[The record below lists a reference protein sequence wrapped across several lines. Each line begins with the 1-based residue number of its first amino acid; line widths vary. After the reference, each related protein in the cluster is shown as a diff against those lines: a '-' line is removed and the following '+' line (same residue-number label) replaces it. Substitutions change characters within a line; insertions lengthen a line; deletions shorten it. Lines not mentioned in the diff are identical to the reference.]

1 MSLSRPQPAVRV
13 TDLCKDYRIGLRGLR
28 LRAVDGLSFTVP
40 RGSIFGLLG
49 PNGSGKSTTIKAILG
64 LIRPSTGVCEV
75 FGADPRRATN
85 RVSIGYLPESPDFQR
100 FLTGREFVSMHARFA
115 GLGKAD
121 VSARTEQVVALV
133 GMSDAADRRVG
144 EYSKGMLQRI
154 GLAQALVHDPELLV
168 LDEPTAG
175 VDPVGTAD
183 VITLVRNLRDAGKTI
198 LLSSHLL
205 AQVEDVCDQV
215 AIVHRGRLVFAGA
228 LDDLEQASERRA
240 IVVDRLDSTVEK
252 ELAAW
257 LATRGSQVVHVDR
270 PRARLDKVFLSLV
283 ARGEGKAD
291 SHPTAP

>member
-1 MSLSRPQPAVRV
+1 MSVARQLPAIRVCGLS
-13 TDLCKDYRIGLRGLR
+13 KDYRIGLRGVR
-28 LRAVDGLSFTVP
+28 LRAVDGLSFSVP

-49 PNGSGKSTTIKAILG
+49 PNGSGKSTTIKTILG
-64 LIRPSTGVCEV
+64 LIRPSAGVCEV
-75 FGADPRRATN
+75 FGQDPLRAAN
-85 RVSIGYLPESPDFQR
+85 RASIGYLPESPDFQR
-100 FLTGREFVSMHARFA
+100 FLTGRELVSMHARLA
-115 GLGKAD
+115 GLDDPD
-121 VSARTEQVVALV
+121 VSARTEQVIVQV

-175 VDPVGTAD
+175 VDPVGAAD
-183 VITLVRNLRDAGKTI
+183 MITLVRKLRDEGKTI

-228 LDDLEQASERRA
+228 LDDLEESSDRRA
-240 IVVDRLDSTVEK
+240 IVVDRLDTNIEK

-257 LATRGSQVVHVDR
+257 LATRGSRVVHVDR

-283 ARGEGKAD
+283 ARDAGKTNIP
-291 SHPTAP
+291 PTAP